1 MADFIKNMAVSISK
15 SKINGFS
22 EYAKQENVE
31 FIPYFSNGEN
41 RLYYGDNLDVLQELA
56 ADESIC
62 GKVNLIYI
70 DPPYSTGGVFQ
81 TRNQKDAYSDVLA
94 GNEYLEFIQKRLILL
109 HKLLSKKGSFYI
121 HLDSK
126 MLFHIKIMLD
136 EIFGNNNFQ
145 GMITRKKCKPKNY
158 TRKTYGNI
166 SDYILFY
173 TKTDK
178 PIWNRPYDEWTDEKV
193 LKEYPFI
200 EETTGRRYKKV
211 PIHAPGVRNGESG
224 KPWRGMM
231 PPAGKHW
238 QFIPATLEEMDKRGE
253 IYWSSNGNPRRKV
266 YLENSKGIPVQDIW
280 LDYLD
285 INNQNTKGTG
295 YPTEKNPEIL
305 RRIIK
310 ASSDEGDLI
319 LDCFAGSG
327 TTLAVANE
335 LNRKWI
341 GIDCSNQAINTIFD
355 RFLDGVSALGDF
367 VEKKTNQ
374 TGLFDHSETY
384 EKLEDNNHN
393 LIVDFTFYAEQSND
407 KEFEPK
413 LHKIKTKIETVLSRG
428 RVVIEN
434 GECLVEKGSGQFVK
448 RGECVKI

>member
-1 MADFIKNMAVSISK
+1 MAVSISK
-15 SKINGFS
+15 NKTNGIV
-22 EYAKQENVE
+22 EYAKQEIIE

-41 RLYYGDNLDVLQELA
+41 RLYYGDNLDVLQKLV
-56 ADESIC
+56 ADEKVC

-70 DPPYSTGGVFQ
+70 DPPYSTGGIFQ
-81 TRNQKDAYSDVLA
+81 TRSQKDAYSDTLA
-94 GNEYLEFIQKRLILL
+94 GNDYLEFMQRRLVLL
-109 HKLLSKKGSFYI
+109 HKLLSKQGSFYI

-136 EIFGNNNFQ
+136 EIFGSNNFQ

-173 TKTDK
+173 TKTDS
-178 PIWNRPYDEWTDEKV
+178 PIWNRPYDDWTDEKI

-200 EETTGRRYKKV
+200 EEETGRRYKKV
-211 PIHAPGVRNGESG
+211 PIHAPGVRNGASG
-224 KPWRGMM
+224 KPWRGML

-238 QFIPATLEEMDKRGE
+238 QFVPTTLEEMDKRGE

-295 YPTEKNPEIL
+295 YPTEKNPEML
-305 RRIIK
+305 KQIIK
-310 ASSDEGDLI
+310 ASSNEGDLI

-341 GIDCSNQAINTIFD
+341 GIDFSDEAINTIFE
-355 RFLDGVSALGDF
+355 RFLNGVSAIGDF
-367 VEKKTNQ
+367 VEKKPSQN
-374 TGLFDHSETY
+374 GLFDHPEIPSE
-384 EKLEDNNHN
+384 LENINQN
-393 LIVDFTFYAEQSND
+393 SITNFTFFAEQLID
-407 KEFEPK
+407 KAIQSK
-413 LHKIKTKIETVLSRG
+413 VDKIKGKVETVLSRG

-434 GECLVEKGSGQFVK
+434 GECLVEKGSGQFIK

>member
-1 MADFIKNMAVSISK
+1 MAVSISK
-15 SKINGFS
+15 SKTNGFA
-22 EYAKQENVE
+22 EYEKQENVE
-31 FIPYFSNGEN
+31 FIPYFSNGVN
-41 RLYYGDNLDVLQELA
+41 RLYYGDNLDVLQKLA
-56 ADESIC
+56 ADKGVC

-70 DPPYSTGGVFQ
+70 DPPYSTGGIFQ
-81 TRNQKDAYSDVLA
+81 TRNLKDAYSDILA
-94 GNEYLEFIQKRLILL
+94 GNEYLEFMQKRLVLL
-109 HKLLSKKGSFYI
+109 HKLLSKEGSFYI

-136 EIFGNNNFQ
+136 EIFGGNNVQ

-178 PIWNRPYDEWTDEKV
+178 PIWNRPYDEWTDEKI

-231 PPAGKHW
+231 PPQGKHW
-238 QFIPATLEEMDKRGE
+238 QFKPETLEEMDKRGE

-295 YPTEKNPEIL
+295 YPTEKNPEML
-305 RRIIK
+305 KRIIE
-310 ASSDEGDLI
+310 ASSNEGDLV

-327 TTLAVANE
+327 TTLAVADE

-341 GIDCSNQAINTIFD
+341 GIDNSQEAICTIFD
-355 RFLDGVSALGDF
+355 RFLKGTSPIGDF
-367 VEKKTNQ
+367 VEKKSNQ
-374 TGLFDHSETY
+374 NGLFHL
-384 EKLEDNNHN
+384 LEMPTESDEANHKS
-393 LIVDFTFYAEQSND
+393 ITDFTFFAENLD
-407 KEFEPK
+407 EPVIEAK
-413 LHKIKTKIETVLSRG
+413 LDSIKRKVEIILSHG

-434 GECLVEKGSGQFVK
+434 GECLVEKGNGQVVK